1 MRSLAMGPYGSGTW
15 LAPLPSPRTADSR
28 QCGPRRVSWWIQID
42 YYYDVQSLIFQGN
55 HSVFRSGPPSAF
67 ETQTLVRARTRTERR
82 LNAAC
87 CIGWHIPTVM
97 PVELIFLGPAG
108 PSMHGY
114 RKEALPR
121 ADAGSVDRV
130 CVGQSDSPCAPPPR
144 DETSSADCGWPTF
157 TTKRRAWCI
166 ERSSPTECV
175 CGTTGH

>member
-1 MRSLAMGPYGSGTW
+1 MDPELGW
-15 LAPLPSPRTADSR
+15 LPSPPPELQTLGNAGHGGSHGGSR
-28 QCGPRRVSWWIQID
+28 STTTTMCSRP
-42 YYYDVQSLIFQGN
+42 IFQGN

-67 ETQTLVRARTRTERR
+67 ESQTLVRARTRTERR

-121 ADAGSVDRV
+121 AEAGSVDRV